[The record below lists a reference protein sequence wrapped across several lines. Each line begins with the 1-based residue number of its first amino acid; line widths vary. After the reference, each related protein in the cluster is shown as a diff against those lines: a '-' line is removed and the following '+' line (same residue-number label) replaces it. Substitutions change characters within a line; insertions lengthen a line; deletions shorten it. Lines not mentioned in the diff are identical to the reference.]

1 MRRRHHP
8 RGTKRGRPRGSTRR
22 GGGHGSI
29 PRVLTPTQAAPP
41 AVPVTPT
48 QAAAAAGAGA
58 GLGLGTGAS
67 SPLPQ
72 QEVSGGGDYAGVP
85 LSEEGKH
92 TARKYV

>member
-1 MRRRHHP
+1 
-8 RGTKRGRPRGSTRR
+8 
-22 GGGHGSI
+22 
-29 PRVLTPTQAAPP
+29 V
-41 AVPVTPT
+41 
-48 QAAAAAGAGA
+48 

-92 TARKYV
+92 TARKYE